1 MFTIQPI
8 RFVICDEELRTICIC
23 TETYHTW
30 ACVFQD
36 KVFIFKLFSIDGFAT
51 SAIVVGEVT
60 SLAHELRDDS
70 VETATPEVL
79 CKNKQIH
86 ATNFLSG
93 IFLGLMCLQDRH
105 SFLHLETWQNIIKH
119 SLLIT

>member
-8 RFVICDEELRTICIC
+8 RFVICDEELRTICIWPRVGHGD

-70 VETATPEVL
+70 VETA
-79 CKNKQIH
+79 
-86 ATNFLSG
+86 AF
-93 IFLGLMCLQDRH
+93 
-105 SFLHLETWQNIIKH
+105 ETKALFM
-119 SLLIT
+119 ST